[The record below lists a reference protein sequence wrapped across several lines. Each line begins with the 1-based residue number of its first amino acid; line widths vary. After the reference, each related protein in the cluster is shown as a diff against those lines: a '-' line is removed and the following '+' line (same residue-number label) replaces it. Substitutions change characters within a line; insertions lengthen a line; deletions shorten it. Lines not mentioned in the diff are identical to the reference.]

1 MNAAVIYKT
10 KYGATHQY
18 AQWIGSELGFPIYE
32 AEEIE
37 SDQLTEYECIIIGS
51 SVYYGRLLIK
61 KWLLLNWRFIQ
72 GKDIFLFVVSGTP
85 KEKKEKLN
93 SYILNSLSPEAINS
107 CKIFFLP
114 GKLLLSELSFIERFM
129 LKLSAKMASRNNS
142 TARNSIEYNNVKK
155 ENIKELLTAVKFQ
168 S

>member
-18 AQWIGSELGFPIYE
+18 AQWIGSELSLPIFDT
-32 AEEIE
+32 EEIE
-37 SDQLTEYECIIIGS
+37 PDQLTDFDCLIIGS
-51 SVYYGRLLIK
+51 SVYYGKLLIK
-61 KWLLLNWRFIQ
+61 KWLLFNWRYIQ

-85 KEKKEKLN
+85 KDKREKLN
-93 SYILNSLSPEAINS
+93 SYIINSLSPEAINS

-129 LKLSAKMASRNNS
+129 LKLATKMASKINTPS
-142 TARNSIEYNNVKK
+142 RNSIEYNNVKK
-155 ENIKELLTAVKFQ
+155 ENITEIITAIRLQ